1 MKILLTNDDGYR
13 SEAYQLLGQ
22 ALQKKHDVTMI
33 APEKNCSGIAH
44 AFTLLEPLFSTDM
57 QEVENS
63 FELKQFSHLSGTPVD
78 CVKFSLLEAMK
89 DDLPDLVISGIN
101 YGANLACD
109 VLYSGTVGAAVE
121 AYVHGVSSIALSY
134 KEHEFSKER
143 VLEVIDWFLPFLDQI
158 EAHMLEKP
166 RLLNVNYPPVE
177 PSKIKGVKACEVGT
191 VGYRDFYDKRESP
204 LGKTYFWL
212 SGTMEEEKK
221 NTLSDKYAVQHNY
234 ISVSPLKIDF
244 TNYEEI
250 QSLEGV
256 LKKD

>member
-13 SEAYQLLGQ
+13 SEAYQLLGRE
-22 ALQKKHDVTMI
+22 LQKKHDVTMI

-44 AFTLLEPLFSTDM
+44 AFTLLEPLFETDM

-63 FELKQFSHLSGTPVD
+63 FNLKEFSHLSGTPVD

-89 DDLPDLVISGIN
+89 DDKPDLIISGIN

-134 KEHEFSKER
+134 KEHDFSKDR
-143 VLEVIDWFLPFLDQI
+143 VLEMIDWFAPFLEQI
-158 EAHMLEKP
+158 KSHMLEKP
-166 RLLNVNYPPVE
+166 RLLNINYPPV
-177 PSKIKGVKACEVGT
+177 SKDKIQGVKVCEVGT
-191 VGYRDFYDKRESP
+191 VGYKDFYDKRVSP

-212 SGTMEEEKK
+212 SGTMELEKE
-221 NTLSDKYAVQHNY
+221 NENSDKFAIQNNY

-244 TNYEEI
+244 TNYEELD
-250 QSLEGV
+250 SLKSV
-256 LKKD
+256 LKD